1 MWSVCVPAALKCFL
15 NQQNIVSQIRDVK
28 YLERLLWR
36 WQEFL
41 IQINTN
47 WMLMHHSWALPFP
60 LFRSENVI
68 QSHMSPLH
76 QSPTLKCTLGTEG
89 NRVWNGLSSQV
100 FIRGETHLI
109 SAAGASE
116 EVGGLKRVEGAKRNE
131 GGVGGGCGGAHG
143 GLLYTNS
150 GIHFLCDKYRLAAFV
165 CQM

>member
-28 YLERLLWR
+28 YLERLPWR
-36 WQEFL
+36 WQEFF
-41 IQINTN
+41 IQISTN
-47 WMLMHHSWALPFP
+47 WMLMHHSWALPLP
-60 LFRSENVI
+60 PFRSENVI
-68 QSHMSPLH
+68 QFHMSPLH
-76 QSPTLKCTLGTEG
+76 QSPMLKCTLGTEG

-109 SAAGASE
+109 SAAGTGRGA
-116 EVGGLKRVEGAKRNE
+116 VEK
-131 GGVGGGCGGAHG
+131 GGGGKEERGWCGGAHG

-150 GIHFLCDKYRLAAFV
+150 GIHFLSDKYRLAAFV